1 MKEQIESIRSEFS
14 RQSATFDTYMATDVK
29 KAFNEN
35 AVNEMKLTGNERVL
49 EVAAGT
55 CAFGRMIAPKVSHIT
70 ELDVTE
76 AMLSVGRKENER
88 AGIKNADYIIG
99 EAESLPFENESFDIA
114 VSRLAFHH
122 FLSAESVFK
131 EMSRVVK
138 SNGKIVIADMLAKDE
153 PLRESADQYEKMR
166 DPSHIRCLCEEELS
180 SLAEK
185 YYCTVE
191 YSSVTVIPMKLL
203 SWLELT
209 DTPLNI
215 REKIVCD
222 MQNEIGG
229 KLKTGFFPYMENG
242 ELMFDHQW
250 LLMIIRKKAENV

>member
-1 MKEQIESIRSEFS
+1 
-14 RQSATFDTYMATDVK
+14 
-29 KAFNEN
+29 
-35 AVNEMKLTGNERVL
+35 
-49 EVAAGT
+49 
-55 CAFGRMIAPKVSHIT
+55 
-70 ELDVTE
+70 
-76 AMLSVGRKENER
+76 
-88 AGIKNADYIIG
+88 
-99 EAESLPFENESFDIA
+99 
-114 VSRLAFHH
+114 
-122 FLSAESVFK
+122 
-131 EMSRVVK
+131 
-138 SNGKIVIADMLAKDE
+138 
-153 PLRESADQYEKMR
+153 MR